1 MTPQAPPRWGFAQGL
16 GGSLLLHGALLLCW
30 WWGTGRMAAP
40 VPPPRHHAL
49 VLDLAGLVGTRQ
61 VEAQAG
67 PRPVRPPSPPRPAAP
82 RVAQAPRPTPP
93 APAPRSPSPPRPTQ
107 GVTEPPAPSRVAAQ
121 APVAPAQRAVPEPEA
136 PPPRTTEEA
145 RAAQTIRARSQDEAA
160 AIQQY
165 LRALR
170 QAIQSRLVYPPEA
183 RAAGVVGAP
192 VIRFAITANGE
203 IQPGSLAIQESSGHP
218 VLDEKALAAALAS
231 TPLARPPKP
240 MKVAIAVS
248 FTRDP

>member
-1 MTPQAPPRWGFAQGL
+1 MNPLAPSRWGWAQGL
-16 GGSLLLHGALLLCW
+16 GGSLLLHGALLLLGL
-30 WWGTGRMAAP
+30 WGTGRVAAP

-67 PRPVRPPSPPRPAAP
+67 PRHAHPPAPPRPAAP

-93 APAPRSPSPPRPTQ
+93 APSPGAQRPLPRHPTPA
-107 GVTEPPAPSRVAAQ
+107 VAEPPAPSPMVAPVGAQ
-121 APVAPAQRAVPEPEA
+121 APVTPGPDAT
-136 PPPRTTEEA
+136 PPHAAAEA
-145 RAAQTIRARSQDEAA
+145 RAAQTIRPRPQDEAA

-192 VIRFAITANGE
+192 VIRFAITASGE
-203 IQPGSLAIQESSGHP
+203 IQPGSLALQESSGHP
-218 VLDEKALAAALAS
+218 VLDERALAAALAS
-231 TPLARPPKP
+231 APLARPPKP